1 MSYITSDEHAYPRR
15 IANSGNSY
23 SRPDDEINLLELLSI
38 ILSRKYL
45 IAGFTV
51 LILLAGIGVSY
62 LMPQRWTSS
71 TILVPAET
79 PQLRSMEKV
88 LTELAVLNIK
98 TDINPDSLL
107 SDFMRN
113 FDSRSL
119 REKYLVNTTYFK
131 DLVKDKADSPE
142 MCNHLINAILNGNI
156 DSYSSVQDKD
166 GNKKEYRY
174 YKIKYTAKTPTAAR
188 DLLEGYI
195 NYVTT
200 VVEQELHQRLK
211 YQVDMLKGKEMGR
224 YEFDL
229 KRAQNLHR
237 IQLDRLQYALD
248 IARSAG
254 LKKPSWSNG
263 TVIQDDPDFS
273 VTLGADGLER
283 KLSIEK
289 SITDPSQL
297 DADLQNRR
305 LYIEKLNNLKIDEL
319 TVKPFKY
326 MRAPYEP
333 VKRDGPKRILIAV
346 LFALAG
352 LVGSC
357 AWVLL
362 NSVMKKCSQTID
374 LLPKRVKYSGKWE

>member
-1 MSYITSDEHAYPRR
+1 MSYITSDEHSHPRR
-15 IANSGNSY
+15 IENSGHSY
-23 SRPDDEINLLELLSI
+23 SHPDDEIDLLELLSI
-38 ILSRKYL
+38 ILKRKYL
-45 IAGFTV
+45 IAGFTM
-51 LILLAGIGVSY
+51 LALLAGIGVSY

-71 TILVPAET
+71 TVLVPAEA

-113 FDSRSL
+113 FDSRTL

-131 DLVKDKADSPE
+131 ELVQDKADSPE
-142 MCNHLINAILNGNI
+142 MRNHLINAILNGNI
-156 DSYSSVQDKD
+156 DSHSSVQDKD
-166 GNKKEYRY
+166 GDKKEYRY
-174 YKIKYTAKTPTAAR
+174 YEIKYTAETPTAAR

-229 KRAQNLHR
+229 VQAKNLHQ
-237 IQLDRLQYALD
+237 IKLDRLQYALD

-263 TVIQDDPDFS
+263 TAIQDDPDFS

-283 KLSIEK
+283 KLAIEK

-297 DADLQNRR
+297 SADLQNRR
-305 LYIEKLNNLKIDEL
+305 LYIEKLNKLKIDEL
-319 TVKPFKY
+319 TVEPFKY

-333 VKRDGPKRILIAV
+333 IKRDGPKRMLIAV

-352 LVGSC
+352 LVASC

-362 NSVMKKCSQTID
+362 NSVMKRRSQTID
-374 LLPKRVKYSGKWE
+374 LLPERVK

>member
-1 MSYITSDEHAYPRR
+1 M
-15 IANSGNSY
+15 
-23 SRPDDEINLLELLSI
+23 
-38 ILSRKYL
+38 
-45 IAGFTV
+45 
-51 LILLAGIGVSY
+51 GVSY

-71 TILVPAET
+71 TVLVPAEA

-113 FDSRSL
+113 FDSRTL

-131 DLVKDKADSPE
+131 ELVQDKADSPE
-142 MCNHLINAILNGNI
+142 MRNHLINAILNGNI
-156 DSYSSVQDKD
+156 DSHSSVQDKD
-166 GNKKEYRY
+166 GDKKEYRY
-174 YKIKYTAKTPTAAR
+174 YEIKYTAETPTAAR

-211 YQVDMLKGKEMGR
+211 YQVDMLKGKEIGR

-229 KRAQNLHR
+229 VQAKNLHQ
-237 IQLDRLQYALD
+237 IKLDRLQYALD

-263 TVIQDDPDFS
+263 TAIQDDPDFS
-273 VTLGADGLER
+273 VTLGADGLEL
-283 KLSIEK
+283 KLAIEK

-297 DADLQNRR
+297 SADLQNRR

-319 TVKPFKY
+319 TVEPFKY

-333 VKRDGPKRILIAV
+333 IKPDGPKRMLIAV

-352 LVGSC
+352 LVASC

-362 NSVMKKCSQTID
+362 NSVMKRRSQTID
-374 LLPKRVKYSGKWE
+374 LLPERVK